1 MGVMRGSGCC
11 SVRWRS
17 DRLPERLQHRPRTL
31 RERLALV
38 AALVLPLVLAA
49 GLLAW
54 QVVERERAE
63 DERAED
69 REVVN
74 AATALTMA
82 WASVDHREVDA
93 YVEEVKAGAT
103 GPFLSQFENAEPF
116 LRQTLEDNESVQ
128 VPAIPKDGA
137 ALLERRGDQARVIV
151 AMDARVSNKNTKR
164 PQPRQYRLQVQLEQ
178 ESGEWLVSGLEII
191 DEQS

>member
-1 MGVMRGSGCC
+1 MIDHPSN
-11 SVRWRS
+11 S
-17 DRLPERLQHRPRTL
+17 PHRPRTL

-63 DERAED
+63 DQRAED
-69 REVVN
+69 REVLD

-151 AMDARVSNKNTKR
+151 AMDARVSNKNTEQ

-178 ESGEWLVSGLEII
+178 ESGEWLVSGLEFI